1 MCHFLLVPYPHLCSG
16 EGKKLRKCIVYFKL
30 EQNFILM
37 KEEKAFVDFII
48 TGVLI
53 LSFCGFYLYKNVHD
67 EEITLEYSNTTV
79 NVRFSLFG
87 KIWVHICYA

>member
-1 MCHFLLVPYPHLCSG
+1 MCHFLLVPYPHICSG
-16 EGKKLRKCIVYFKL
+16 EGKKSKKVHLSFKL

-53 LSFCGFYLYKNVHD
+53 LSLSGFYLYKNVYN
-67 EEITLEYSNTTV
+67 EEIT
-79 NVRFSLFG
+79 
-87 KIWVHICYA
+87 

>member
-1 MCHFLLVPYPHLCSG
+1 
-16 EGKKLRKCIVYFKL
+16 
-30 EQNFILM
+30 M

-48 TGVLI
+48 TRVLV
-53 LSFCGFYLYKNVHD
+53 LSFRCFYLYKNVHD
-67 EEITLEYSNTTV
+67 EEITQENSNTTV